1 MNREYYLSKFI
12 CLRKIH
18 WLTGKAGKY
27 ILKSNGY
34 TADSRTAGVKSITTT
49 LYQGIPAPY
58 FRLITG
64 IRAARNKPKDLA
76 LPDRK

>member
-1 MNREYYLSKFI
+1 MGTPR
-12 CLRKIH
+12 IH
-18 WLTGKAGKY
+18 ERLGSSQLQQHC
-27 ILKSNGY
+27 I
-34 TADSRTAGVKSITTT
+34 T